1 MEIPKEIPET
11 ILFNEP
17 DGMVRVSVGEEHGW
31 VSSHHLVPTKE
42 CQLIKSWLAKH
53 SKT

>member
-1 MEIPKEIPET
+1 MEPLRPIPET
-11 ILFNEP
+11 EIINEP

-42 CQLIKSWLAKH
+42 CQLIQAWLQKH